1 MHGRCDF
8 CREQL
13 EPPKAHYCADE
24 YIARLGN
31 VEDAVREFTEA
42 NAEHVDPEKTSP
54 ATYDR
59 LCKAV
64 NALEDAGGSERAKRH
79 NHRAQLAIR
88 VADAAFFHYMEG
100 DATQLEAALI
110 EWIEFRY
117 KWDRPVGPEEELSET
132 LRRCQKFLKMKGL
145 YGDVARINR
154 PKLAGMLTTCR
165 DLLSKLTA
173 FTGDLISE
181 RLQLVEASKDEQL
194 P

>member
-8 CREQL
+8 CREEL
-13 EPPKAHYCADE
+13 NPPHAHYCADE

-31 VEDAVREFTEA
+31 SQDAVTVFLDAHKEFMKDQTSQA
-42 NAEHVDPEKTSP
+42 NWDKLEK
-54 ATYDR
+54 AI
-59 LCKAV
+59 A
-64 NALEDAGGSERAKRH
+64 ALPYSGDAPRAKMYM
-79 NHRAQLAIR
+79 HRAQLAIR

>member
-1 MHGRCDF
+1 MHARCDF

-13 EPPKAHYCADE
+13 EPPKAHYCPDE

-31 VEDAVREFTEA
+31 LQDGVKVFLDAHNEFLKDQTSQQNWDKLEA
-42 NAEHVDPEKTSP
+42 AIKALPYSGDSP
-54 ATYDR
+54 
-59 LCKAV
+59 
-64 NALEDAGGSERAKRH
+64 RAKQYM
-79 NHRAQLAIR
+79 HRAQLAIR

-117 KWDRPVGPEEELSET
+117 KWDRPVGSERDLDEE
-132 LRRCQKFLKMKGL
+132 LRRCQQFLKTKGL
-145 YGDVARINR
+145 YGDVARIPR
-154 PKLAGMLTTCR
+154 PKLAVMLTTCR

-181 RLQLVEASKDEQL
+181 RLQLVEAPKDGQL